1 MLTLLEQPPLFVIVY
16 RIVAVP
22 ADKPVTTPDEL
33 TDAVDVFELL
43 QTPPDVASVK
53 VVVLPT
59 QTDFV
64 PLMDAGAAG
73 KALKVMATFP
83 VILTLQLVVACL
95 PVTV

>member
-1 MLTLLEQPPLFVIVY
+1 VLTLLEQPPLFVIVY

-59 QTDFV
+59 QTVFV
-64 PLMDAGAAG
+64 PPMEAGAAG
-73 KALKVMATFP
+73 KALTVMATLP
-83 VILTLQLVVACL
+83 VMVMLQVLVVFI
-95 PVTV
+95 PTTE